1 MITKIKIILFLF
13 LFPLTLLAQEKI
25 KDGHKKFYFENGT
38 ISSEGIIKNGKPE
51 GYWKNYYSNGIKKSE
66 GNRKNFLLD
75 SNWIFYNEFRDT
87 TYKINYKEDKKNGL
101 KITYSDSCNII
112 LEENFLADI
121 KQGITTHYYDTLE
134 KIKWKEINYED
145 NIENGSAYE
154 YGLDGRLI
162 TIMIYKKG
170 TLIGKENINRYDTQN
185 KKTGVWKKFHTKNGK
200 LKEEA
205 TYKNDLLNGYLK
217 EYDLKGKLINAV
229 LYIDGEPQLF
239 AEELFN
245 LDIKKEYHTNGQ
257 IKKEGTYDITGKE
270 HGKFKY
276 FNTNGEIEKVE
287 IYDHG
292 VLLAKGMIDDADR
305 RQGYWEE
312 YYINGELKSK
322 GNYKDGKKIDNWEFY
337 FANKQLL
344 QKGNYLEGEKPT
356 GTWYWYYSGGELLRE
371 ESFRKGLEDGM
382 LAEYFENGKLITKGE
397 FIDGKKEGPWF

>member
-1 MITKIKIILFLF
+1 
-13 LFPLTLLAQEKI
+13 
-25 KDGHKKFYFENGT
+25 
-38 ISSEGIIKNGKPE
+38 
-51 GYWKNYYSNGIKKSE
+51 
-66 GNRKNFLLD
+66 
-75 SNWIFYNEFRDT
+75 
-87 TYKINYKEDKKNGL
+87 
-101 KITYSDSCNII
+101 
-112 LEENFLADI
+112 
-121 KQGITTHYYDTLE
+121 
-134 KIKWKEINYED
+134 
-145 NIENGSAYE
+145 
-154 YGLDGRLI
+154 
-162 TIMIYKKG
+162 MIYKKG

-185 KKTGVWKKFHTKNGK
+185 KKTGVWKKFHKENGK

-217 EYDLKGKLINAV
+217 EYDLKGRLINAV
-229 LYIDGEPQLF
+229 LYIDGEPQLY

-257 IKKEGTYDITGKE
+257 IKKEGTYDVTGKE

-276 FNTNGEIEKVE
+276 FNKQGEIENVE

-322 GNYKDGKKIDNWEFY
+322 GNYKDGKKIDDWEFY
-337 FANKQLL
+337 FANKQLQ
-344 QKGNYLEGEKPT
+344 QKGKYLEGEKPT

-382 LAEYFENGKLITKGE
+382 LVEYFENGTLITKGE
-397 FIDGKKEGPWF
+397 FIDGKKEGTWFYELGDHKEEGQYKDGERFGEWIYYYPNGKINFKGNFVDGLPDGKHKFYYENGKIKREEIYVMGLKIENWKFYNELGEITLTIEYKDGLDYKINGSKIKN